1 MTVGLIPA
9 CWLFEN
15 VALAITSVHLDGR
28 ILEANAAFGRL
39 IGYSNEELRALTLVE
54 LAAGEERHAIE
65 EFLAQLRNA
74 QCQGFQVETRYRR
87 KDGQVVWVHCTVR
100 SVANAGVVPG
110 LVLCIAEN
118 ITEGKLAE
126 EKLKK
131 EQEALRKVFDHVPV
145 IICLTDTAGSIRLL
159 NKECEQTMG
168 WAVGEALNDRLENVI
183 GRDAETKG
191 HRGETLFGEPYVRTE
206 FQVQTKSGKI
216 IDVSWLE
223 VKLPDGSTIGIGTDV
238 TEQKRAENE
247 LRRSEAYLAAGQR
260 LSRTG
265 SWAWVVGTDK
275 VFWSQET
282 FRIFEF
288 DPENTTASLAN
299 TFLSRIHPDDR
310 PRIEQGLA
318 QTEHFSVDYRI
329 VLPDGSIRHI
339 HDVVYTT
346 ANEAGQIVERY
357 GVVMDITDRK
367 LAEEERQ
374 RSFDQLRALAGRL
387 QTAREEE
394 RTRVAREIHD
404 QLGQAL
410 TSIKI
415 DLSSWV
421 DDSPL
426 RNPGSERIDSILKLV
441 DETIKSVRRIATELR
456 PGVLDDLG
464 LVAAIEW
471 AAEEFEART
480 GTKCRLM
487 LSELD
492 QRPNRERD
500 TALFRILQETLT
512 NVARHADATSVDIHL
527 FRELGSVIL
536 KIQDNGCGT
545 TPERLFA
552 PTSLGIRGM
561 KERAL
566 LLGGDL
572 VIRSSREEGTTVLV
586 RVPQE

>member
-1 MTVGLIPA
+1 MA
-9 CWLFEN
+9 
-15 VALAITSVHLDGR
+15 
-28 ILEANAAFGRL
+28 
-39 IGYSNEELRALTLVE
+39 
-54 LAAGEERHAIE
+54 
-65 EFLAQLRNA
+65 
-74 QCQGFQVETRYRR
+74 
-87 KDGQVVWVHCTVR
+87 K
-100 SVANAGVVPG
+100 
-110 LVLCIAEN
+110 
-118 ITEGKLAE
+118 
-126 EKLKK
+126 
-131 EQEALRKVFDHVPV
+131 
-145 IICLTDTAGSIRLL
+145 
-159 NKECEQTMG
+159 
-168 WAVGEALNDRLENVI
+168 
-183 GRDAETKG
+183 
-191 HRGETLFGEPYVRTE
+191 
-206 FQVQTKSGKI
+206 
-216 IDVSWLE
+216 
-223 VKLPDGSTIGIGTDV
+223 
-238 TEQKRAENE
+238 
-247 LRRSEAYLAAGQR
+247 
-260 LSRTG
+260 
-265 SWAWVVGTDK
+265 
-275 VFWSQET
+275 
-282 FRIFEF
+282 
-288 DPENTTASLAN
+288 
-299 TFLSRIHPDDR
+299 TFLGRIHPEDR
-310 PRIEQGLA
+310 PKIEQGLA
-318 QTEHFSVDYRI
+318 QTQNFSIDYRI

-339 HDVVYTT
+339 HDVVYTA

-374 RSFDQLRALAGRL
+374 SSFDQLRALTGRV
-387 QTAREEE
+387 QSAREEE

-410 TSIKI
+410 TSIKL

-421 DDSPL
+421 HDSQL
-426 RNPGSERIDSILKLV
+426 RSPGLERINSILKLV

-545 TPERLFA
+545 TPEQLFA